1 MMSQSPIPAT
11 YLESFID
18 ADPGRDDD
26 IAGMDSIVTGY
37 KRALLI
43 WPTLR
48 IAFMISGLGTV
59 RKWPKENKIWFVNRL
74 TPNDPYMVRTAP
86 LTPKLCILYTYST
99 NVGTEYFKHALYSSF
114 FFLFKMQFV
123 S

>member
-1 MMSQSPIPAT
+1 MLDGQFFRRMISQSPIPAT

-48 IAFMISGLGTV
+48 IAFMISGLVTV
-59 RKWPKENKIWFVNRL
+59 HKWPKKNKNCFVNITL
-74 TPNDPYMVRTAP
+74 
-86 LTPKLCILYTYST
+86 
-99 NVGTEYFKHALYSSF
+99 
-114 FFLFKMQFV
+114 
-123 S
+123 